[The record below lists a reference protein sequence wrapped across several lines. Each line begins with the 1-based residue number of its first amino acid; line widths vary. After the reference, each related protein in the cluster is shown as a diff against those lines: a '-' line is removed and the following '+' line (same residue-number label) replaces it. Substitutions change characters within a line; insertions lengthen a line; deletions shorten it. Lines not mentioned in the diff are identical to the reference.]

1 MAECLEPSSAGID
14 ILTLPWRCMRY
25 GAAKLPSHSLVAL
38 PSPNSVCSPNSC
50 MFRPWQYPRPPPPNF
65 ACFPYKAEQPK
76 KCGFSLRGVLDEAR
90 TSVMGQ
96 SEEGGQWEDDVLQSP
111 SSAPLRNVI
120 LVGCRVLGF
129 WASCSES

>member
-25 GAAKLPSHSLVAL
+25 GAAKLPQSRRPAF
-38 PSPNSVCSPNSC
+38 PQFC
-50 MFRPWQYPRPPPPNF
+50 MFRPWQYPRPPPPPPILRAFRIKPNS
-65 ACFPYKAEQPK
+65 PK
-76 KCGFSLRGVLDEAR
+76 KCGFSLCGVLDEAR

-96 SEEGGQWEDDVLQSP
+96 SEKGGQWEDDVLQSP
-111 SSAPLRNVI
+111 SSAPLGNGI

-129 WASCSES
+129 RVSCSES